1 MKRKL
6 KVIIASIITA
16 IMLIFSISVNVHA
29 SEYDAI
35 KQEVST
41 LVSAGKL
48 PEYHNY
54 LAQSAGYQ
62 TLYTKMYRQGDDEL
76 KEYFASLSYGEL
88 SYKIKWYE
96 NKWDSVWYDIL
107 TNLDIEP
114 QYLDPNKLL
123 GLYYD
128 ADAGETSSYLYLI
141 WTSKYPKW

>member
-41 LVSAGKL
+41 LVSSGKL

-54 LAQSAGYQ
+54 LSQSAGYL

-76 KEYFASLSYGEL
+76 KEYFASLSYVVL
-88 SYKIKWYE
+88 
-96 NKWDSVWYDIL
+96 
-107 TNLDIEP
+107 
-114 QYLDPNKLL
+114 
-123 GLYYD
+123 
-128 ADAGETSSYLYLI
+128 
-141 WTSKYPKW
+141 